1 MVLKM
6 CRRQLAR
13 VYNNIVKITK
23 LTATRNLS
31 SLGNET
37 LKVFIQINDQLETSV
52 VVPAGISAGKYEAKV
67 VGANEAINQVRN
79 MANELVEQDFDQESL
94 DKKLL
99 MSEVAGNTSI
109 AISACFWKAVNIAG
123 AKCSYGKFPKLLL
136 LLFEGAKHGNTN
148 LTIQEFMVVEDSLET
163 AISDFK
169 KMREYLVSS
178 GIESTVG
185 AEGGFSPINFTNL
198 LILELMQSVF
208 PEKHFALDAAGSFRE
223 KEVDWGKFILDYKL
237 SYLEDPYSDEDWE
250 KWQKLVADFGDKLL
264 IVGDD
269 LTTTNPLRV
278 HRAIEQSAI
287 NAVIIKPNQNGTISG
302 TLEAI
307 RQARE
312 GKLKIIVS
320 HRGEETDDDWI
331 VDFALCVGADYVKF
345 GGMDRGERVAKYNR
359 LLELGMK

>member
-1 MVLKM
+1 
-6 CRRQLAR
+6 
-13 VYNNIVKITK
+13 
-23 LTATRNLS
+23 LS
-31 SLGNET
+31 SLGNDT
-37 LKVFIQINDQLETSV
+37 LKVSIELDSHLETAV
-52 VVPAGISAGKYEAKV
+52 VVPAGISAGKYEAKIV
-67 VGANEAINQVRN
+67 NASEAIEQVQN
-79 MANELVEQDFDQESL
+79 LAKELVDCDFDQESL
-94 DKKLL
+94 DKKLA
-99 MSEVAGNTSI
+99 SAEVGGNTSI
-109 AISACFWKAVNIAG
+109 AISASFWKAVNIAG
-123 AKCSYGKFPKLLL
+123 ARCSYGKFPKLLL
-136 LLFEGAKHGNTN
+136 LMFEGAKHGNPN
-148 LTIQEFMVVEDSLET
+148 LTIQEFMVVEESLET

-169 KMREYLVSS
+169 KMREYLVSQ

-185 AEGGFSPINFTNL
+185 AEGGFSPMNFTNL
-198 LILELMQSVF
+198 LVLEIMQAVF

-223 KEVDWGKFILDYKL
+223 KDMDWGEFISEYKL

-250 KWQKLVADFGDKLL
+250 KWQKILDLYGNKVL

-278 HRAIEQSAI
+278 HRAMEQKAI
-287 NAVIIKPNQNGTISG
+287 NAVIIKPNQNGTITG

-312 GKLKIIVS
+312 GGLKIIVS

>member
-1 MVLKM
+1 M
-6 CRRQLAR
+6 
-13 VYNNIVKITK
+13 KITK
-23 LTATRNLS
+23 LSATRNLS

-37 LKVFIQINDQLETSV
+37 LKVSIELNNHLSTSV
-52 VVPAGISAGKYEAKV
+52 VVPAGISAGKYEARV
-67 VGANEAINQVRN
+67 VSAEKAIKQVQEISTEIVG
-79 MANELVEQDFDQESL
+79 MDFDQESL

-99 MSEVAGNTSI
+99 MAEVAGNTSI
-109 AISACFWKAVNIAG
+109 AISAAFWKAVNIAG

-136 LLFEGAKHGNTN
+136 LLFEGAKHGNPN
-148 LTIQEFMVVEDSLET
+148 LTIQEFMIVEDSLEE

-169 KMREYLVSS
+169 KMREYLVSQ
-178 GIESTVG
+178 GIEITVG
-185 AEGGFSPINFTNL
+185 AEGGFSPMNFTNL
-198 LILELMQSVF
+198 LVLEIMQAVF

-223 KEVDWGKFILDYKL
+223 KDVDWGKFIREYKL
-237 SYLEDPYSDEDWE
+237 SYLEDPFSDEDWE
-250 KWQKLVADFGDKLL
+250 KWQKILAEFGSKLL

-278 HRAIEQSAI
+278 HRAMEQTAI